1 MAARQDSGEL
11 TRVFGSGG
19 NADSVR
25 ESVNA
30 TSVTDS
36 GVETAITS
44 HSRKSVQSSRLWVD
58 KGDFWETLELNDQET
73 SGVSCTSSLWHDI
86 KVAKQVSVK
95 KSSILLVPL
104 LVLLV
109 VVVVSVMGITAAANE
124 TQRAA
129 QKERLALAA
138 SVNVMYERQNAQIL
152 EQRLSVEAVT
162 AELKG
167 QLVDGLERAA
177 TPLRMVEVAVQENP
191 EYPYI
196 KERFDAIVDSVM
208 AIANLPGDKY
218 SLGIAPMGIMMDFQP
233 MGNNSG
239 AIGHDL
245 MDPCQKHHNQETGG
259 GPCPAD
265 CVGVAD
271 HATGD
276 IITADTRCWP
286 SRRVMTSLTIST
298 RSLTL
303 DGPITLTQG
312 GFAFI
317 MRHPIFVNT
326 TGKEYN
332 ATFGGPNEV
341 TDCPDDICYD
351 ADSGMRF
358 WGIPNSLLSF
368 GRWLELSGVE
378 ATAERTGMS
387 YSIYDPVKDFTLKIS
402 DTPLADDAIQ
412 VDVGAYNRVLKLR
425 TSPKDG
431 WMQQTVELQDIG
443 TVDVARPDWEV
454 PLIIGGVVLG
464 IVLAAALAAMLI
476 EKECHQTLLRS
487 MLPVKTLPYV
497 ERGLNFCEQFQ
508 TVTILFSDIVSY
520 TNMAAQMDPMAV
532 VNMLNELYFMYD
544 RLVEKHN
551 VYKVETIGDA
561 FMCAGGVPDA
571 TSAVHGAEAVANM
584 ALDMIESTRTFVT
597 STGLSLQIRV
607 GMHSGPVV
615 GAVIGLKMPHYCLF
629 GDTVNTASRME
640 SNSEAMRTHLSAS
653 SFNLLQSSQ
662 SDYNLSARG
671 EMDIKGKG
679 KMFTY
684 WLDAPKNQKGDATI
698 VAVTDVNLQ

>member
-1 MAARQDSGEL
+1 
-11 TRVFGSGG
+11 
-19 NADSVR
+19 
-25 ESVNA
+25 
-30 TSVTDS
+30 
-36 GVETAITS
+36 
-44 HSRKSVQSSRLWVD
+44 
-58 KGDFWETLELNDQET
+58 
-73 SGVSCTSSLWHDI
+73 
-86 KVAKQVSVK
+86 
-95 KSSILLVPL
+95 
-104 LVLLV
+104 
-109 VVVVSVMGITAAANE
+109 
-124 TQRAA
+124 
-129 QKERLALAA
+129 
-138 SVNVMYERQNAQIL
+138 
-152 EQRLSVEAVT
+152 
-162 AELKG
+162 
-167 QLVDGLERAA
+167 
-177 TPLRMVEVAVQENP
+177 
-191 EYPYI
+191 
-196 KERFDAIVDSVM
+196 
-208 AIANLPGDKY
+208 
-218 SLGIAPMGIMMDFQP
+218 
-233 MGNNSG
+233 
-239 AIGHDL
+239 
-245 MDPCQKHHNQETGG
+245 
-259 GPCPAD
+259 
-265 CVGVAD
+265 
-271 HATGD
+271 
-276 IITADTRCWP
+276 
-286 SRRVMTSLTIST
+286 
-298 RSLTL
+298 
-303 DGPITLTQG
+303 
-312 GFAFI
+312 
-317 MRHPIFVNT
+317 
-326 TGKEYN
+326 
-332 ATFGGPNEV
+332 
-341 TDCPDDICYD
+341 
-351 ADSGMRF
+351 
-358 WGIPNSLLSF
+358 
-368 GRWLELSGVE
+368 
-378 ATAERTGMS
+378 MS